1 MCVDVC
7 MRECVCVSMCV
18 CVCMCEY
25 VCVLG
30 GGGGYHIDVTSLSM
44 VLGLQSQSAIVS

>member
-1 MCVDVC
+1 MCECV
-7 MRECVCVSMCV
+7 CVCVSMCV
-18 CVCMCEY
+18 CVCVRMCEY

-44 VLGLQSQSAIVS
+44 VLGLQSHSAIVS